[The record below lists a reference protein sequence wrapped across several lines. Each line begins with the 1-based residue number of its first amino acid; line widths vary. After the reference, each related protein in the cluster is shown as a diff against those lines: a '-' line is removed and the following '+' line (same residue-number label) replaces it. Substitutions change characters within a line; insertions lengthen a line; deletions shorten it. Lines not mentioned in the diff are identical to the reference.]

1 MKTTTVDMH
10 DDGQAEDFF
19 AVYYEAHVA
28 DTPDEPAWL
37 RDEFL
42 ALGRQE
48 SAEVRTAFEAVY
60 ADNEMVGAGMVV
72 MPTIDNAHLADVK
85 IWVRPQHRRR
95 GAGQALLAQLTRHA
109 RNSER
114 TTLSAQALGPVPG
127 GPPRDGAGAS
137 FLEAAGFTPVL
148 SMMSRRVDMAAADT
162 AAAERALLEQCLPHA
177 TNFETVTWEGTT
189 PDPLAAG
196 VAAVTNRTST
206 DAPRGGM
213 DIEQATLDARRLH
226 AAEREWLDAGSHLV
240 GAAAVHRASGEVAAV
255 TSIGVRPLGDHGRI
269 RTTIAHP
276 AHRGHRLG
284 TIVKIEAHRQVRR
297 LFPQLRYV
305 ATSNADA
312 NDHMV
317 SINDKLGYL
326 AYQTGAICQRQL
338 D

>member
-1 MKTTTVDMH
+1 MEPTTVDMH
-10 DDGQAEDFF
+10 DDEQAEDFF
-19 AVYYEAHVA
+19 AVYQEAHVA

-37 RDEFL
+37 RDEFV

-48 SAEVRTAFEAVY
+48 SAEARTAFEAVY

-109 RNSER
+109 RDGER
-114 TTLSAQALGPVPG
+114 TTLFAQALGPVPG
-127 GPPRDGAGAS
+127 GPPRDAAGAR
-137 FLEAAGFTPVL
+137 FLEAAGFTAVL
-148 SMMSRRVDMAAADT
+148 SMVSRRVDLTGVD
-162 AAAERALLEQCLPHA
+162 AAAEQALLEQCLPYA
-177 TNFETVTWEGTT
+177 TGYDTVTWDGTT

-226 AAEREWLDAGSHLV
+226 AAEREWLEAGSRLV
-240 GAAAVHRASGEVAAV
+240 GAAAVHRRTGEVAAV
-255 TSIGVRPLGDHGRI
+255 TSIGVRPSGDHGRI

-276 AHRGHRLG
+276 AHRGNRLG

-305 ATSNADA
+305 STSNADA

-317 SINDKLGYL
+317 AINDKLGYV
-326 AYQTGAICQRQL
+326 AYQTGTNYQHRL